1 VTSDV
6 GGAFGGRQPG
16 RWRRLW
22 RAAASEGGGQERL
35 AIPRVSAAGK
45 KSGSNY
51 HVSGEGLPWNWML
64 LLTGE
69 GLHL

>member
-45 KSGSNY
+45 NQA
-51 HVSGEGLPWNWML
+51 LITML
-64 LLTGE
+64 VERDCRGI
-69 GLHL
+69 GCFY